1 MQHFTF
7 RIGNIFS
14 NNSTNQ
20 LQELLKKKMLCFIR
34 KNPAA
39 ALRVEIK
46 KDKDE
51 GGFAYLR
58 IYFNLPFLRTRE
70 RDDER

>member
-1 MQHFTF
+1 MQHFTS

-20 LQELLKKKMLCFIR
+20 LQEQFKCFKKRCFYFCLIR
-34 KNPAA
+34 KIPAA

-58 IYFNLPFLRTRE
+58 IYFNLPFLRT
-70 RDDER
+70 